1 MSHTRGRPLFPG
13 GDGSMN
19 ARRLVLAVLCT
30 VTGTFVFSS
39 ASALAATNNAYLSQF
54 ESFSADSPGPGGLAV
69 NSKGDVY
76 VVEGEHGDFAHAVV
90 YEFGPSGTGAP
101 LAEFKEMAGQSFD
114 RESASDIAVNSSGDL
129 YVIDSGHNAVYEFNP
144 SGTAVL
150 GEFNGGKTAGRTAG
164 ESFYAESV
172 AVNASGDVYVAD
184 GAREVVDEFSPS
196 PS

>member
-1 MSHTRGRPLFPG
+1 
-13 GDGSMN
+13 MN
-19 ARRLVLAVLCT
+19 ARRLVLAGLCT
-30 VTGTFVFSS
+30 VPGAFAFANTPV
-39 ASALAATNNAYLSQF
+39 LAATNNAYLSQF
-54 ESFSADSPGPGGLAV
+54 ESFEGYSPNQGGLAV
-69 NSKGDVY
+69 NSGGDVY
-76 VVEGEHGDFAHAVV
+76 VLEAEHGDPAHAVV

-114 RESASDIAVNSSGDL
+114 RESAGTIAVDSSDDL
-129 YVIDSGHNAVYEFNP
+129 YVIDGEHNAVYEFNP

-184 GAREVVDEFSPS
+184 GARDGE
-196 PS
+196 